1 MGRRREAY
9 AEVQRVISDE
19 GHYAVTYFTQYVSA
33 MRASVKGYAL
43 HPLRWCDFRNA
54 SLEG

>member
-1 MGRRREAY
+1 MGKRREFY

-33 MRASVKGYAL
+33 MRASVKGYSL